1 MFVPRI
7 LTRRGKPPASLNPPA
22 EADLEKL
29 RALREGGSKM
39 DLPHPLRCFLD
50 FPGEAEARSAMERL
64 EKEAMQSQLRAE
76 PDGRW
81 TVTVVE
87 RIVPSPGAVTRLRE
101 TLTEAAESVGGR
113 FRDWTAPLVY

>member
-7 LTRRGKPPASLNPPA
+7 LTRRGKPAASLNPPA
-22 EADLEKL
+22 EADLDKL
-29 RALREGGSKM
+29 RDLREAGSRM

-50 FPGEAEARSAMERL
+50 FAAETEARSAMERL
-64 EKEAMQSQLRAE
+64 EKEAMHSQLRAE

-101 TLTEAAESVGGR
+101 TLTEVAESVGGR